1 MLVFSKLTGGA
12 IEKSVQ
18 LDQQRKDC
26 MEVGFLDTGSTPVRS
41 TFCEI
46 ADKAIAGD
54 YECNLGDIK
63 SVTPRALI
71 KQTGGTRVA
80 I

>member
-1 MLVFSKLTGGA
+1 
-12 IEKSVQ
+12 
-18 LDQQRKDC
+18 

-71 KQTGGTRVA
+71 KTDWWDASGYLTKLKIFDIIYLVNK
-80 I
+80 

>member
-1 MLVFSKLTGGA
+1 
-12 IEKSVQ
+12 
-18 LDQQRKDC
+18 

-41 TFCEI
+41 TFCKI
-46 ADKAIAGD
+46 ADKIIAGD

-63 SVTPRALI
+63 LVTPRALI
-71 KQTGGTRVA
+71 KQTGRTRVA

>member
-1 MLVFSKLTGGA
+1 
-12 IEKSVQ
+12 
-18 LDQQRKDC
+18 

-46 ADKAIAGD
+46 ADKAMAGD

-63 SVTPRALI
+63 SVTPRTLI